1 MQFLPSTHKHA
12 EYKLKGDV
20 LRRLQ
25 NMSDCS
31 AEEFSI
37 TIKNHVE
44 TRHKLFERV
53 TSQLT

>member
-20 LRRLQ
+20 LRRLR